1 MLLLLFYYLIGFG
14 IYLYLVIANKI
25 LTNFKSNAQL
35 QPSSLVSLTLHELS
49 PLASSCTL
57 FPTTCWAMNVCELTL
72 AVSHP
77 HRSKTGTTGWGAWRM
92 LRCVRERSRPSSP
105 SQLWV
110 AGPLS
115 PFNIFIYL
123 FCTKLWLYSKDVTFD
138 PVPWFIIC
146 VRLGPS
152 TPGDYVRA
160 RVLVPLKPGCDR
172 SGIRGMLTV
181 GRNLD
186 RNEQNPY
193 LLTLL
198 WFFLYLSWSCFTFY
212 CSTLINLTFAT
223 LILF

>member
-1 MLLLLFYYLIGFG
+1 MHCIAGEVVTFVLLLNWVG

-35 QPSSLVSLTLHELS
+35 QPSSLVSLTLHVSSHLWRVHAHYSPQLVELWTYV
-49 PLASSCTL
+49 SSL
-57 FPTTCWAMNVCELTL
+57 LL
-72 AVSHP
+72 SHTP
-77 HRSKTGTTGWGAWRM
+77 HRSRAGTTGWGAWRM
-92 LRCVRERSRPSSP
+92 LWWVREWSRPSSP

-115 PFNIFIYL
+115 PYNIIIYL
-123 FCTKLWLYSKDVTFD
+123 FCIELLLFSKDVTFD

-160 RVLVPLKPGCDR
+160 RVLVPLKSGCDR

-186 RNEQNPY
+186 RIGQPLSTY
-193 LLTLL
+193 LCYSDS
-198 WFFLYLSWSCFTFY
+198 FLNLS
-212 CSTLINLTFAT
+212 
-223 LILF
+223 